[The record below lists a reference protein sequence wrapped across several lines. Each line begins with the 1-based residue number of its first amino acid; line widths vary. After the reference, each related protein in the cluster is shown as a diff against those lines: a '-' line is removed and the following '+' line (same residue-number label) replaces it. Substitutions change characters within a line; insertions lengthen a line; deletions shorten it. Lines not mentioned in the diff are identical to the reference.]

1 MRCSTTGEA
10 LLSYIAVAVPMELV
24 PSKFFIT
31 SSSAVSEVSDLNAFD
46 KALISSGIGEQN
58 LVSVSSVI
66 PIGAELI
73 ERCEMPMGA
82 VTHCVLAQ
90 MRGSEG
96 ETIAAGIAYAYRLDG
111 KGGYVAEGHIH
122 GSAESL
128 KEILRWK
135 MDEMA
140 RIRSVEFGDIQFVTE
155 ELQIPMD
162 NYGCC
167 VAALVFTEY
176 RRCMVW
182 PNAPC
187 AGVPA

>member
-1 MRCSTTGEA
+1 
-10 LLSYIAVAVPMELV
+10 MELV

-31 SSSAVSEVSDLNAFD
+31 SSSAFSEVSDLNAFD
-46 KALISSGIGEQN
+46 KALIKAGIGEQN

-66 PIGAELI
+66 PVGAE
-73 ERCEMPMGA
+73 RVKVCEMPMGA
-82 VTHCVLAQ
+82 ITHCVLAQ

-96 ETIAAGIAYAYRLDG
+96 ETIAAGIAYAFRKDG
-111 KGGYVAEGHIH
+111 RGGYVAEGHIH

-140 RIRSVEFGDIQFVTE
+140 RIRGVEFGEIQFLTE
-155 ELQIPMD
+155 ELAIPMD

-167 VAALVFTEY
+167 LAALVFTEY
-176 RRCMVW
+176 R
-182 PNAPC
+182 
-187 AGVPA
+187 